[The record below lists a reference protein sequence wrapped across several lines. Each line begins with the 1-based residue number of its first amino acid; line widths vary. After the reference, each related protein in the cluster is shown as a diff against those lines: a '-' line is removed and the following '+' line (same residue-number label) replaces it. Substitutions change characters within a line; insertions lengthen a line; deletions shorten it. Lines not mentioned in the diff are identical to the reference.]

1 MSSIPI
7 QFLIYVLYNLSC
19 YDEPVILPL
28 TMCLEV
34 QVGQPVSFTLYGM
47 NLCDH
52 NRIILSDILLTR
64 VINGLTASQLYNS
77 SLSGSLSY
85 RTISWTPQN
94 NQIGYQNFC
103 AIAYTR

>member
-34 QVGQPVSFTLYGM
+34 QVGQLVNFTLYAM
-47 NLCDH
+47 NFCDD
-52 NRIILSDILLTR
+52 NKIVLGEISLTR
-64 VINGLTASQLYNS
+64 FINGLNASQLYNS

-85 RTISWTPQN
+85 RTISWTPQS